1 MRKQTAVTARCALS
15 SKYGLSDEETYLMVM
30 LHKYKR
36 MSCQQLAKRFGITS
50 GQAADIIARRAIG
63 GCCG

>member
-1 MRKQTAVTARCALS
+1 
-15 SKYGLSDEETYLMVM
+15 MVM